1 MMHKRTTKASYLQ
14 QLEGEMP
21 VLKLV
26 DIATLNFEHNI
37 KRNFSAEDAVED
49 YIEIN
54 GLHEDVE
61 NGFDNGYMI
70 LTRCVVPPIYQAVSE
85 ALIIRGKVTS

>member
-1 MMHKRTTKASYLQ
+1 
-14 QLEGEMP
+14 MP

-70 LTRCVVPPIYQAVSE
+70 LTSDQLRSMFLPVLEQILQ
-85 ALIIRGKVTS
+85 LIRGQIEEAANN